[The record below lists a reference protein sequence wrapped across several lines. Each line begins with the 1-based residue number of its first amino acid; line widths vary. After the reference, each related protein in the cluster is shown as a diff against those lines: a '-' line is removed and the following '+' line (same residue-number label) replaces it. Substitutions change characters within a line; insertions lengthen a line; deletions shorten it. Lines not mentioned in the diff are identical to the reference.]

1 MSLTQSHLLW
11 LLIYQDLILSSNF
24 VFFSCLPCF
33 CPFLSPVYWWA
44 FFIFVCFF
52 HCDEN
57 DSLCFCSAFVTRK
70 TLNIDTLLKSLKVSS
85 VSVLLPSEKR
95 ALADSASSL
104 PISLLPFYRSSYL
117 SFVNTKV
124 AFLTV
129 GSNHGLSGC
138 LRTFLFTLVSCVA
151 LLHLFLLVFLL
162 EDILQ

>member
-11 LLIYQDLILSSNF
+11 LLIYRDLILSSDF

-52 HCDEN
+52 HCDGN
-57 DSLCFCSAFVTRK
+57 DSLCFCSAFVTHK
-70 TLNIDTLLKSLKVSS
+70 TVNIDSLLKSLKVYS
-85 VSVLLPSEKR
+85 VSILLPSKKR
-95 ALADSASSL
+95 ALANSASSL
-104 PISLLPFYRSSYL
+104 PVSMLLFYRSSYL

-129 GSNHGLSGC
+129 SSNHGLSYW
-138 LRTFLFTLVSCVA
+138 LRTMLFTLVSCVS

-162 EDILQ
+162 EDIL